1 MSGVLYRHVR
11 AQRAGVTTVAPRDL
25 PDGRRI
31 GLEPLT
37 FGRLR
42 LVIGT
47 PAGWEHGYG
56 DGY

>member
-1 MSGVLYRHVR
+1 MH
-11 AQRAGVTTVAPRDL
+11 ATRDL
-25 PDGRRI
+25 PDGRRL

-42 LVIGT
+42 VVIGT
-47 PAGWEHGYG
+47 PAGWKNGYD